1 MIQKNYNNRD
11 LFDFINTHLTD
22 DPNSLL
28 MKYKGKTFNFDL
40 NFAIDQIINRKKG
53 KKKLPSF
60 IANESFLFPSTISY
74 EQRDRC

>member
-1 MIQKNYNNRD
+1 MIQKKYNNRD

-53 KKKLPSF
+53 KKKLSSF
-60 IANESFLFPSTISY
+60 PHQSLMSRHLMKGWLDFMQA
-74 EQRDRC
+74 

>member
-28 MKYKGKTFNFDL
+28 MKYKGKTLNFDL

-53 KKKLPSF
+53 KKKLSSF
-60 IANESFLFPSTISY
+60 IAH
-74 EQRDRC
+74 